1 MRRLAAAAFAFALAA
16 APAAARADLFSS
28 VSYGAHVS
36 TIGDGVT
43 LEKPLLYDLSV
54 RLTTNA
60 GSTSQQLTFDGNPY
74 TSTQRAQNV
83 GVIADFRPYGGR
95 YRISGGL
102 LFGNDRVDNVARD
115 VGGSY
120 RIGAGTYPVSAAGRV
135 TATMHYDRPAIYL
148 GAGTGTG
155 LVPGLALAFDAG
167 IVVRNGH
174 ASAGANGPL
183 ANDPAFRADLA
194 RLQGEL
200 RPHVVQPVVSIGL
213 VFRP

>member
-1 MRRLAAAAFAFALAA
+1 MRRPAAAAFALALAA

-54 RLTTNA
+54 RITTNV
-60 GSTSQQLTFDGNPY
+60 GSASQQLSYDRNPY
-74 TSTQRAQNV
+74 TSTQRSQNI
-83 GVIADFRPYGGR
+83 GLIGDFRPYGGR

-115 VGGSY
+115 IGGVY
-120 RIGAGTYPVSAAGRV
+120 RIGTGTYAASGAGRV
-135 TATMHYDRPAIYL
+135 TATMHYDRPAISL
-148 GAGTGTG
+148 GVGTGTG
-155 LVPGLALAFDAG
+155 LVPGLALAFDVGA
-167 IVVRNGH
+167 VVRNGH
-174 ASAGANGPL
+174 ASADASGPL
-183 ANDPAFRADLA
+183 AADPAFRADLA

-200 RPHVVQPVVSIGL
+200 RPRVVQPVVSVGL